1 MSLYDVCSA
10 GHGRGSLPCNE
21 CNCTACGAS
30 GKVDVKCTRCE
41 SGKVTCD
48 YCHGSGKTEDLL
60 KSVYFF
66 VKIITRYESC
76 FRCGGSGRA
85 NCETCHGT
93 STMKGVCTRCDGSG
107 RYANCAKCNG
117 RRSVTCPE
125 CKGAGR
131 FEGQWVKS
139 LQSWPVDRL
148 RFEIDKRQREI
159 SNLYGKVSYAEQELR
174 SSNESYE
181 RAYACRQPD
190 FDASGYNRYN
200 TGLMNEI
207 DSAEGRIKALQ
218 EELNAIEQVL
228 NTKWK

>member
-1 MSLYDVCSA
+1 MQRVQLYGVRSEWQGGCEMHTLRIWKGDVRVLSW
-10 GHGRGSLPCNE
+10 LWFFE
-21 CNCTACGAS
+21 LQVTA
-30 GKVDVKCTRCE
+30 VVR
-41 SGKVTCD
+41 
-48 YCHGSGKTEDLL
+48 KTEDLL

>member
-10 GHGRGSLPCNE
+10 GHSRGSLPCNE

-93 STMKGVCTRCDGSG
+93 STMKGVCTRCDGSRAVCKLCKVQWQKECHLSRMQRCG
-107 RYANCAKCNG
+107 AI
-117 RRSVTCPE
+117 RRSMGE
-125 CKGAGR
+125 
-131 FEGQWVKS
+131 
-139 LQSWPVDRL
+139 
-148 RFEIDKRQREI
+148 
-159 SNLYGKVSYAEQELR
+159 VSAIV
-174 SSNESYE
+174 
-181 RAYACRQPD
+181 AC
-190 FDASGYNRYN
+190 
-200 TGLMNEI
+200 
-207 DSAEGRIKALQ
+207 
-218 EELNAIEQVL
+218 
-228 NTKWK
+228 